1 MFGEQGGRTRMTLT
15 KLLSDA
21 AEDLGRVVEARVN
34 VSQSA
39 RLNIIFVRDEMRLI
53 NGVPQAEDFYLKKLE
68 DFVTTLEKADV
79 NVILGDEYFDP
90 LHSQYSSDAERLNGS
105 KTARFVSQQLT
116 PTYLMIRHHLFTPNG
131 QNVKL
136 NKHGDHYVGEGNL
149 GFRVCNVL
157 SEVPLGEPDFY
168 FVPAMN
174 ISDQVLR
181 PNKGQVIYINDGSK
195 GLRRITD
202 KKDTGWFKE
211 DDLGLRMSNSN
222 QVRHYML
229 RI

>member
-1 MFGEQGGRTRMTLT
+1 MTLT
-15 KLLSDA
+15 RLLSD
-21 AEDLGRVVEARVN
+21 EMSNPTEGLDGVVEARVP

-39 RLNIIFVRDEMRLI
+39 RLNIIFVRDEERLI
-53 NGVPQAEDFYLKKLE
+53 NGIPQSEDFYLKKLG
-68 DFVTTLEKADV
+68 DFVTTLKKGEV
-79 NVILGDEYFDP
+79 NVVLGDESFDP
-90 LHSQYSSDAERLNGS
+90 LPDDRQLKGS
-105 KTARFVSQQLT
+105 KTSRFVAKQST
-116 PTYLMIRHHLFTPNG
+116 PTYLMIRYHLFTPDG

-136 NKHGDHYVGEGNL
+136 NKYGNYYMGEGNI
-149 GFRVCNVL
+149 GFRVCNMINR
-157 SEVPLGEPDFY
+157 VPLGEPDFY

-174 ISDQVLR
+174 IQNQFSH

-202 KKDTGWFKE
+202 REDTGWFKA
-211 DDLGLRMSNSN
+211 DDLRLRMQNSD